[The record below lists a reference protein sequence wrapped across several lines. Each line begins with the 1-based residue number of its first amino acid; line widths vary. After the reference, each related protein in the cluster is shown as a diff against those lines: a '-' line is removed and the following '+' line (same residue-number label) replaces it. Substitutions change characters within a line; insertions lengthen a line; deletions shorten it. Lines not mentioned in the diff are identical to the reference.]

1 MSNNNAKILK
11 TARIKA
17 EKEIKS
23 MVTIMGNDALNHFEA
38 SFRNQGF
45 TNETLV
51 RWQPRK
57 GEIVGGI
64 SRLRSRERGAR
75 GILIGKGTATLKKSL
90 RRRRL
95 GQYAIRISSNV
106 IYANVH
112 NEGLRAGRGSG
123 FIMPKRQFVGYSAKL
138 NRSLINKFN
147 MKIHSIF

>member
-1 MSNNNAKILK
+1 MNNNAKILK
-11 TARIKA
+11 ADRLKA

-23 MVTIMGNDALNHFEA
+23 MVTIMGNDALNHFES

-51 RWQPRK
+51 SWKARK
-57 GEIVGGI
+57 RTE
-64 SRLRSRERGAR
+64 RSRYGNR
-75 GILIGKGTATLKKSL
+75 GILTGTGRL
-90 RRRRL
+90 RRSLKRNKI

-112 NEGLRAGRGSG
+112 NEGLTAGRGNG
-123 FIMPKRQFVGYSAKL
+123 FTMPKRQFVGYSAKL

-147 MKIHSIF
+147 IKIHSIF